1 MPSEVERVVVLDTMQ
16 AILPITAAPESVTVS
31 LGNHVGVTFD
41 PAHPVMADCVDGE
54 YVPDEWPVTDCDEF
68 PDSAGWLIYETT
80 DTVVKILAGMAPDC
94 GTPTGTKGTVSLKS
108 CFGLTVYTRGTG
120 PGITNE
126 GAFNWRVT
134 GCVGRS
140 WVSYSLTRY
149 HGSTDIYFPAHR
161 AFTDTARVIIS
172 PC

>member
-68 PDSAGWLIYETT
+68 PDSAGWLICETT

-149 HGSTDIYFPAHR
+149 HGSTDIYFPAHW